1 MLKLLCYGSTFSPT
15 PPIPPSMAIDVSL
28 AAEVSSE
35 ANQHMFQT
43 THSNATQPT
52 KTEDLH
58 EDLEYEKRNSTSIN
72 TSKNAASRSM
82 APCLPPIVVSERKR
96 RGRPKKNIVSG
107 NLLSNILMSPDLIDV
122 PVQMLESDT
131 SKNSPKVVVADL
143 KQPHDKSRRP
153 DVIFLMEMKN
163 KQQKL
168 ERLCRSLHFASSYD
182 VDPVGR
188 QAVMCFLSL
197 RL

>member
-1 MLKLLCYGSTFSPT
+1 MNWNSIEESFWIQVHDLPLGMLSSGYTTELAKSLGKLIELDCVGEGPQTGRDFLRFRVEINT
-15 PPIPPSMAIDVSL
+15 TKQL
-28 AAEVSSE
+28 VSS
-35 ANQHMFQT
+35 NQHMFQT

-143 KQPHDKSRRP
+143 KQPHDK
-153 DVIFLMEMKN
+153 
-163 KQQKL
+163 
-168 ERLCRSLHFASSYD
+168 C
-182 VDPVGR
+182 
-188 QAVMCFLSL
+188 
-197 RL
+197 